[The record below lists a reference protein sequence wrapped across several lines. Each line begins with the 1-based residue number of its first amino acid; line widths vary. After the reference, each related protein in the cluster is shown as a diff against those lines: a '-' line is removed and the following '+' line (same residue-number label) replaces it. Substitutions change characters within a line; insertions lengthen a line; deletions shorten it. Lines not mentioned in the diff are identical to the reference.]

1 MHAFF
6 EPTLD
11 DLVLLRTWVRG
22 LPLATLPFP
31 ITPAVLARLTE
42 LRNQLYLKALR
53 LQQPDAGLWLKRQS
67 QANWEQSALASL
79 DRLLALPD
87 LTPDHHQPLRFWL
100 PPALSATLSSKDCQT
115 VEDVIALYQHQGVA
129 WWQGIPRLG
138 RIGARRVE
146 KIIEILFP
154 GNLVKPPVIPVLSF
168 ETGIVPLE
176 RLLLPTALDGRQG
189 HNRAGEAPFI
199 PMAHDLEAI
208 EAWLALYGPARHT
221 ARSYRREAERLL
233 LWSIVTQQKALSSLD
248 ARDMAT
254 YRTFLQ
260 DPQPAQA
267 WIGPPRTKLHPHWK
281 PFTGPLSSRSTQH
294 AETIL
299 HGLFDFLVQ
308 QRYWQHNPLSALPRL
323 KAPTGAGIVA
333 VQRAFSPALWARIM
347 ATAEQAVSSST
358 RQARR
363 KAIRTQL
370 ILQLAYATGL
380 RLSELAQAKVGNITA
395 LERQGQTQ
403 TWLSVLG
410 KGQKLRQVPLPPG
423 TLASITGLYRALT
436 GRELLRQVPETP
448 LISDLRDDHKAVTPL
463 AVHKVLKS
471 FFAEAAR
478 ECEQE
483 SPEAATRLAKASA
496 HWLRHTHGSRAVDQ
510 GIPLVMVRDNLGHAS
525 LATTSQYLHV
535 EADARYE
542 AFEHFTD
549 AAQSNKNI

>member
-11 DLVLLRTWVRG
+11 DLALLRTWVRG

-79 DRLLALPD
+79 DRLSAQPD
-87 LTPDHHQPLRFWL
+87 LTPDHQQPLRFWL
-100 PPALSATLSSKDCQT
+100 PPALSATLSSKDCRT
-115 VEDVIALYQHQGVA
+115 VEDVIALYQHQGIA

-154 GNLVKPPVIPVLSF
+154 GNLVKPPVVPVLSF

-299 HGLFDFLVQ
+299 HGLFGFLVQ

-323 KAPTGAGIVA
+323 KAPSGAGILA
-333 VQRAFSPALWARIM
+333 VHRAFSPAQWALI
-347 ATAEQAVSSST
+347 TAAAEHAVSSST
-358 RQARR
+358 GQTRR
-363 KAIRTQL
+363 KAIRTRFVL
-370 ILQLAYATGL
+370 ELAYTTGL
-380 RLSELAQAKVGNITA
+380 RLSELIQATVGDVVTRK
-395 LERQGQTQ
+395 RQGHIQ

-410 KGQKLRQVPLPPG
+410 KGQKLRQVPLPSQ
-423 TLASITGLYRALT
+423 TLALLTGYYRALT
-436 GRELLRQVPETP
+436 GRELRQQPAETP
-448 LISDLRDDHKAVTPL
+448 LIPDLHDSRKAVTPL
-463 AVHKVLKS
+463 AVHKVLKG
-471 FFAEAAR
+471 FFAELAQH
-478 ECEQE
+478 CEKDD
-483 SPEAATRLAKASA
+483 PEATDRLLKASA
-496 HWLRHTHGSRAVDQ
+496 HWLRHTHGSVAV
-510 GIPLVMVRDNLGHAS
+510 
-525 LATTSQYLHV
+525 
-535 EADARYE
+535 
-542 AFEHFTD
+542 
-549 AAQSNKNI
+549 AQN